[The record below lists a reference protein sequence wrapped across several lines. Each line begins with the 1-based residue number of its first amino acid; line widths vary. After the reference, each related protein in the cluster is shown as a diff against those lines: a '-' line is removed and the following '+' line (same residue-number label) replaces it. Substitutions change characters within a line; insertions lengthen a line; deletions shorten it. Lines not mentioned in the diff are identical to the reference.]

1 MLSLLSLREEREILR
16 DPRLKP
22 RLRERERERERERK
36 RVKNFIKIGFEV
48 FVMIYI

>member
-22 RLRERERERERERK
+22 RLRERERERERER
-36 RVKNFIKIGFEV
+36 VKNFIKIGFEV

>member
-1 MLSLLSLREEREILR
+1 MLSLLSLREESEILR

-22 RLRERERERERERK
+22 RLRERERERER
-36 RVKNFIKIGFEV
+36 VKNFIKIGFEV

>member
-1 MLSLLSLREEREILR
+1 MLSLLSLREESEILR

-22 RLRERERERERERK
+22 RLRERERERERER
-36 RVKNFIKIGFEV
+36 VKNFIKIGFEV